1 MEVKSVSKIRSL
13 YGMSVA
19 PFKVKVKV
27 VTLLKKV
34 VGKDELL

>member
-1 MEVKSVSKIRSL
+1 MEVKDVSKIRSL

-19 PFKVKVKV
+19 LFKVI
-27 VTLLKKV
+27 TLLKKV